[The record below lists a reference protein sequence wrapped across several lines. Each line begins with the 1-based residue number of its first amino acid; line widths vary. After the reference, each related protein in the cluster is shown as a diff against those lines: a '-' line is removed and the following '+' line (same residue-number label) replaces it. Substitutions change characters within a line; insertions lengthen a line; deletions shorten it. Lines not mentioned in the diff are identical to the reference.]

1 MTLAAGT
8 ALGPYKI
15 LAPIGAGGMGE
26 IYRARDPRLE
36 RDVAI
41 KVLPAE
47 VSRDPDRLARFE
59 REAKALA
66 ALSHPSILAIHDFGK
81 EGDVTYAVTEL
92 LEGETLRSRV
102 GRGALPW
109 REAVEIGSAI
119 AEGLSAAHAAGIVH
133 RDLKPENVFV
143 TRDGRVKV
151 LDFGLA
157 KVQPGPLAETETV
170 TSPPQGTA
178 VGTVLGT
185 VGYMAPEQVR
195 GEPADHRSDIFAF
208 GCVLHEMLS
217 GRRAFRGDTAVETLR
232 AILKDQPQEIAL
244 THPEVSSELDRIV
257 AHCLEKAPE
266 RRFQSAHD
274 LAFDLRSLLTSGVAT
289 RPALALPRRPR
300 WWIGAAAAAGVV
312 VIAVAAVLWTQWKR
326 SVPSRDL
333 DPMRVVVAPFENRTG
348 DPSLENFGALISEA
362 VTREA
367 SLAGGTT
374 VLPGTSFVG
383 AGGSRSSAEALVS
396 LARANSA
403 ALVVSGAYYLTGDD
417 LRIQAQLFD
426 AAKGGVILTFAPIT
440 GRNQDRLSLL
450 EPLRQRVLGAVAC
463 RPGSAVL
470 LGLMHTPTLDAYA
483 EYARG
488 MELFGRDYE
497 AAREHLS
504 RSVEIDPD
512 FALPRFFIFSSY
524 SNEGRCEECAS
535 VLAELESR
543 LETFTAVERLW
554 VAALR
559 ARHEGRVAETLDIWR
574 QVKELA
580 SGEPGALVYYL
591 EGSCE
596 MGLNRPR
603 AAAATLTHAMG
614 QAWSRRAFSQWW
626 PRNRLASAY
635 HMSGDYKAELAVAE
649 EGLRDSPDILTF
661 YSRKAAALAA
671 LGRLAELDRLVDET
685 LALRA
690 RAGTAGLVM
699 RAAAVELRAHGNRE
713 AGLAMAARA
722 VAWYQ
727 ARPAAE
733 IRDYQESL
741 LYALIQTGQW
751 AEAKVIADTLL
762 AESPDDIDRLGCAG
776 TLAARLGDE
785 VQARRIAATL
795 RDRAPDCRDGDATY
809 WRACIAVQLG
819 DRREGMALLREAMA
833 RGLEFDAWIHCDID
847 LEPLWDDPEFREF
860 IRPKG

>member
-1 MTLAAGT
+1 MLNPGT
-8 ALGPYKI
+8 SLGPYRI
-15 LAPIGAGGMGE
+15 LAPLGAGGMGE
-26 IYRARDPRLE
+26 VYRARDPRLD

-47 VSRDPDRLARFE
+47 VARDPDRLARFE

-66 ALSHPSILAIHDFGK
+66 ALSHPNILAIHDFGR
-81 EGDVTYAVTEL
+81 EGEVTYAVTEL
-92 LEGETLRSRV
+92 LEGETLRPRV

-109 REAVEIGSAI
+109 REAVELGASI

-143 TRDGRVKV
+143 TRDGRVKI

-157 KVQPGPLAETETV
+157 KAQRGPLAEAETV
-170 TSPPQGTA
+170 TSPPKGTA

-195 GEPADHRSDIFAF
+195 GEPADHRSDVFAF
-208 GCVLHEMLS
+208 GCVLYEMLS
-217 GRRAFRGDTAVETLR
+217 GRRAFGGDTAVETLS
-232 AILKDQPQEIAL
+232 AILKDQPPEIA
-244 THPEVSSELDRIV
+244 PARAEVSPELDRIV
-257 AHCLEKAPE
+257 THCLEKVPE
-266 RRFQSAHD
+266 RRFQSTHD
-274 LAFDLRSLLTSGVAT
+274 LAFDLRSLLTGSVAT
-289 RPALALPRRPR
+289 RPSRVLPRRPR
-300 WWIGAAAAAGVV
+300 WRMRAAAAVGLVV
-312 VIAVAAVLWTQWKR
+312 VATAAILWAPWRR
-326 SVPSRDL
+326 SVPPRDL

-348 DPSLENFGALISEA
+348 DPSLESFGALISEA

-374 VLPGTSFVG
+374 VLPGTSFLSE
-383 AGGSRSSAEALVS
+383 GGSRSSAAALAS

-403 ALVVSGAYYLTGDD
+403 ELVVSGAYYLAGDD

-426 AAKGGVILTFAPIT
+426 ATRGSVILTFPPIT

-450 EPLRQRVLGAVAC
+450 EPLRQRALGAVAC

-483 EYARG
+483 QYARG
-488 MELFGRDYE
+488 TELFGRDYE
-497 AAREHLS
+497 AARGHFS
-504 RSVEIDPD
+504 RSLEIDPD
-512 FALPRFFIFSSY
+512 FALARFFIFSSY
-524 SNEGRCEECAS
+524 TNELRCEESAKT
-535 VLAELESR
+535 LAELEGR

-559 ARHEGRVAETLDIWR
+559 ARQEGRVAEALDIWR

-580 SGEPGALVYYL
+580 SGEPGAVVCYL

-603 AAAATLTHAMG
+603 AAAATLTRAMN

-635 HMSGDYKAELAVAE
+635 HMLGDYKAELAIAE
-649 EGLRDSPDILTF
+649 EGLRDSPDILAF

-671 LGRLAELDRLVDET
+671 LGRLAELDRLVEET

-690 RAGTAGLVM
+690 RAGTAGWVM
-699 RAAAVELRAHGNRE
+699 RAAAEELRAHGHRE
-713 AGLAMAARA
+713 AGLEMARRA

-727 ARPAAE
+727 SRPAAE
-733 IRDYQESL
+733 MRDYQESL
-741 LYALIQTGQW
+741 LYALVQTGQW

-762 AESPDDIDRLGCAG
+762 AESPDDVDRLGCTGA
-776 TLAARLGDE
+776 LAARLGDE
-785 VQARRIAATL
+785 VQACQIAAKL
-795 RDRAPDCRDGDATY
+795 RDRAADCRDGDATY

-833 RGLEFDAWIHCDID
+833 RGFEFDAWIHSDID
-847 LEPLWDDPEFREF
+847 LEPLWADPEFKEF
-860 IRPKG
+860 LRPKG

>member
-1 MTLAAGT
+1 MLTPGT
-8 ALGPYKI
+8 SLGPYKI
-15 LAPIGAGGMGE
+15 LASIGAGGMGE
-26 IYRARDPRLE
+26 VYRARDPRLE
-36 RDVAI
+36 REVAI

-66 ALSHPSILAIHDFGK
+66 ALSHPNILAIHDFGR

-92 LEGETLRSRV
+92 LEGETLRPRV

-109 REAVEIGSAI
+109 REAVEIGASI

-133 RDLKPENVFV
+133 RDLKPENVFI

-157 KVQPGPLAETETV
+157 KVLTGPPAEAETV
-170 TSPPQGTA
+170 TSPPQGTTA
-178 VGTVLGT
+178 GTILGT

-195 GEPADHRSDIFAF
+195 GEPADHRSDVFAF
-208 GCVLHEMLS
+208 GGVLYEMLA
-217 GRRAFRGDTAVETLR
+217 GRRAFRGRTALETLS
-232 AILKDQPQEIAL
+232 AILKEQPPEIVL
-244 THPEVSSELDRIV
+244 TQPGISTELDRIV

-266 RRFQSAHD
+266 RRFQSVHD

-289 RPALALPRRPR
+289 RPSPILRRRPG
-300 WWIGAAAAAGVV
+300 WAIGAAAALGLVV
-312 VIAVAAVLWTQWKR
+312 VAVAAVLWASWKR
-326 SVPSRDL
+326 SLPSPAL

-348 DPSLENFGALISEA
+348 DPSLESFGALISEA

-367 SLAGGTT
+367 SLAGGMT
-374 VLPGTSFVG
+374 VLPGTSFVSEDV
-383 AGGSRSSAEALVS
+383 SRSSAAALVS

-403 ALVVSGAYYLTGDD
+403 ELVVSGAYYLTGDD
-417 LRIQAQLFD
+417 LRIQSQLFD
-426 AAKGGVILTFAPIT
+426 AAKGSVILTFAPIT
-440 GRNQDRLSLL
+440 GRNQDRSSLL

-463 RPGSAVL
+463 RPGLVVL
-470 LGLMHTPTLDAYA
+470 LGLMHTPTLDAYV

-488 MELFGRDYE
+488 TEQFGRDYE
-497 AAREHLS
+497 AARKHLS

-512 FALPRFFIFSSY
+512 FALARFFIFGSY
-524 SNEGRCEECAS
+524 SNERRCEESARM
-535 VLAELESR
+535 LAELEGR

-559 ARHEGRVAETLDIWR
+559 ADLEGRVGERLDIWR
-574 QVKELA
+574 QVRKLA
-580 SGEPGALVYYL
+580 SGEPGALVCYL
-591 EGSCE
+591 EGRCE
-596 MGLNRPR
+596 VGLNRPR
-603 AAAATLTHAMG
+603 AAAAALASAMG

-626 PRNRLASAY
+626 PRSALASAY
-635 HMSGDYKAELAVAE
+635 HMSGNYKAELAIAE

-699 RAAAVELRAHGNRE
+699 RVAAIELRAHRNRE

-741 LYALIQTGQW
+741 LYALIQAEQW

-785 VQARRIAATL
+785 VHARRIAATL
-795 RDRAPDCRDGDATY
+795 RDRAADCRDGDAAY